1 MSGLLSLRTANL
13 AFLTLFALL
22 VGAVSARMAIAGELQ
37 EYCRLRG
44 LEANQFSGI
53 GLITGLED
61 TGDSMKDA
69 SGTAQSLAGLLA
81 KELNIR
87 SDPKSLSKVKSVAL
101 VTVTVDIPTTGARSG
116 DRFDVR
122 ISAVG
127 TATSLSRGLLHASP
141 LKLPIEPPAGIA
153 WLPYAVASGQI
164 EVDPANPR
172 VGVVRGGAQMVR
184 DVLQNPIE
192 GDAVT
197 LLIGT
202 QYAGYATAASLSDL
216 INDELS
222 LSGYS
227 DCARVIDQGAIHV
240 RIPQSATVDANAF
253 IARLM
258 TFTVPGDLVRTP
270 ARVVIDRA
278 NEVITVD
285 DRVEFRPAAVTAG
298 TLRITTISPEP
309 QPSVDEPIADTIA
322 WAGIATSEAGRNSMK
337 LRSLLDALIELDV
350 PFTTQVAILR
360 SLKTQGA
367 MKAEI
372 IEQ

>member
-1 MSGLLSLRTANL
+1 MSGLLARCTANL
-13 AFLTLFALL
+13 AFLALSALL
-22 VGAVSARMAIAGELQ
+22 VGAVSARVAHAGDLQ

-44 LEANQFSGI
+44 LESNQFEGI
-53 GLITGLED
+53 GLVTGLD
-61 TGDSMKDA
+61 DSGDSMKDA
-69 SGTAQSLAGLLA
+69 SPAAQSLAGLLG

-87 SDPKSLSKVKSVAL
+87 SDLKSLSKIKSAAL
-101 VTVTVDIPTTGARSG
+101 VSVTVDIPPTGARTG

-122 ISAVG
+122 VSAIG
-127 TATSLSRGLLHASP
+127 SASSLSRGHLHASP
-141 LKLPIEPPAGIA
+141 LKIPFEPRAGVA
-153 WLPYAVASGQI
+153 WLPYAVASGMI
-164 EVDPANPR
+164 EIDPANPR
-172 VGVVRGGAQMVR
+172 IGVIRGGAQMVR
-184 DVLQNPIE
+184 DVLQNPLE
-192 GDAVT
+192 GDTVT
-197 LLIGT
+197 LLIAP
-202 QYAGYATAASLSDL
+202 QYAGYSTAASLADL
-216 INDELS
+216 VNDELS

-227 DCARVIDQGAIHV
+227 DCARVIDQGAIVV
-240 RIPQSATVDANAF
+240 RIPQNALADTNAF

-278 NEVITVD
+278 NEVITID
-285 DRVEFRPAAVTAG
+285 DRVEFRPSAVTAG

-309 QPSVDEPIADTIA
+309 QPTVDAPLADTVA

-337 LRSLLDALIELDV
+337 LRALLDALIELDV
-350 PFTTQVAILR
+350 PFATQVAVLR

>member
-1 MSGLLSLRTANL
+1 MSVMLARFAANL

-22 VGAVSARMAIAGELQ
+22 VGAYSARTASAGELQ

-44 LEANQFSGI
+44 LEANQFAGI
-53 GLITGLED
+53 GLVTGLED
-61 TGDSMKDA
+61 SGDSMKDA

-81 KELNIR
+81 KELSIR
-87 SDPKSLSKVKSVAL
+87 SDVKSLAKVKSVAL
-101 VTVTVDIPTTGARSG
+101 VSVTLDIPTTGARSG
-116 DRFDVR
+116 DRFDIRV
-122 ISAVG
+122 SAVG
-127 TATSLSRGLLHASP
+127 TATSLARGQLHASP
-141 LKLPIEPPAGIA
+141 LKLPFEPPVGIA
-153 WLPYAVASGQI
+153 WLPYAVGSGQI
-164 EVDPANPR
+164 EVDPTNPR
-172 VGVVRGGAQMVR
+172 IGVIRGGAQMVR

-192 GDAVT
+192 GDAIT
-197 LLIGT
+197 LIIAP
-202 QYAGYATAASLSDL
+202 QYAGYATASSLADL
-216 INDELS
+216 VNDELS

-227 DCARVIDQGAIHV
+227 DCARVIDQGAITV
-240 RIPQSATVDANAF
+240 RIPQIALPEANAF

-298 TLRITTISPEP
+298 TLRITTMSPPP
-309 QPSVDEPIADTIA
+309 QPSVDAPMTDTVA
-322 WAGIATSEAGRNSMK
+322 WAGIATSESGRNSMK

-350 PFTTQVAILR
+350 PFSTQVAVLR

>member
-1 MSGLLSLRTANL
+1 
-13 AFLTLFALL
+13 
-22 VGAVSARMAIAGELQ
+22 
-37 EYCRLRG
+37 
-44 LEANQFSGI
+44 
-53 GLITGLED
+53 
-61 TGDSMKDA
+61 
-69 SGTAQSLAGLLA
+69 
-81 KELNIR
+81 
-87 SDPKSLSKVKSVAL
+87 
-101 VTVTVDIPTTGARSG
+101 
-116 DRFDVR
+116 
-122 ISAVG
+122 
-127 TATSLSRGLLHASP
+127 
-141 LKLPIEPPAGIA
+141 
-153 WLPYAVASGQI
+153 
-164 EVDPANPR
+164 
-172 VGVVRGGAQMVR
+172 
-184 DVLQNPIE
+184 
-192 GDAVT
+192 
-197 LLIGT
+197 
-202 QYAGYATAASLSDL
+202 
-216 INDELS
+216 
-222 LSGYS
+222 
-227 DCARVIDQGAIHV
+227 
-240 RIPQSATVDANAF
+240 
-253 IARLM
+253 M